1 MVEFLFLQ
9 ITTCR
14 FQAAHHLNCSSAY
27 LAFASRLFT
36 DHARQRFHPFTDNGC
51 CFVCLFCG
59 TRAELS
65 RLDRHTTQRPCLSC
79 DHTVGGAAQLLVR
92 LARESTVSLL

>member
-14 FQAAHHLNCSSAY
+14 FQAAHHLNCIGAY

-59 TRAELS
+59 SRAELS
-65 RLDRHTTQRPCLSC
+65 RLDRHTTNGPAYLV
-79 DHTVGGAAQLLVR
+79 TILLEAPLNFLLGL
-92 LARESTVSLL
+92 LARVPVS